1 MVRMLQSDTHLLLH
15 LDGLLHLVATVESHP
30 GPVNAYVVDDANLKL
45 FEAGEEFEFLGD
57 DEASSDR
64 VIDIGLEEE
73 AGNWHLVLKNE
84 TDGPIAV
91 NVAIIEEDDEDD
103 EEDGDDDEDDDEED
117 EDEDDDED
125 GNDGP
130 PSDNTV
136 ASKPRPTAAAASSEA
151 ADDDE
156 D

>member
-1 MVRMLQSDTHLLLH
+1 MLQSDTHLLLH

-73 AGNWHLVLKNE
+73 TGNWHLVLKNE
-84 TDGPIAV
+84 TDGPIAA

-103 EEDGDDDEDDDEED
+103 EDDEED
-117 EDEDDDED
+117 EDEDDEDDEEDDDEDDD

-130 PSDNTV
+130 PAGDNTV

>member
-73 AGNWHLVLKNE
+73 TGNWHLVLKNE
-84 TDGPIAV
+84 TDGPIAA

-103 EEDGDDDEDDDEED
+103 EDDEEDDDEDDD
-117 EDEDDDED
+117 

-130 PSDNTV
+130 PAGDNTV